1 MDKVAKEK
9 EDKVISMFKD
19 KANSKVK
26 DFSKE
31 QKVKDLAQRI

>member
-9 EDKVISMFKD
+9 EQKTLENFKD

-26 DFSKE
+26 DVKDANS
-31 QKVKDLAQRI
+31 KDLASRI